1 MYTFCRLVLL
11 RLKDEWALI
20 SGAEPFRES
29 NGKCAPGFGKF
40 DTRGLW
46 IFARN
51 PIPPTGV
58 ITAVEQLA
66 EDLGLDTSIMI
77 PVIHDPGCN
86 YTEYCDR
93 C

>member
-1 MYTFCRLVLL
+1 LL
-11 RLKDEWALI
+11 LTDEWALI

-46 IFARN
+46 IFARH
-51 PIPPTGV
+51 PFPPPAA
-58 ITAVEQLA
+58 IAAIEAYA
-66 EDLGLDTSIMI
+66 EGLGLDTSIMI
-77 PVIHDPGCN
+77 PVIHDQGCN
-86 YTEYCDR
+86 YDEFCDR